1 MSWEAFSSAV
11 AEAYRRDGYTVTPLK
26 GAAADFLVERASRTA
41 LISCRRWKAARTGQ
55 EPLEALQAAREARD
69 VHDGVYLTTGE
80 VTDQARA
87 YAARH
92 QIRLAQGPELL
103 GLLGVASRR

>member
-1 MSWEAFSSAV
+1 M
-11 AEAYRRDGYTVTPLK
+11 
-26 GAAADFLVERASRTA
+26 
-41 LISCRRWKAARTGQ
+41 
-55 EPLEALQAAREARD
+55 
-69 VHDGVYLTTGE
+69 HDGVYLTTGE